1 MVNQNPEQK
10 ARDEIDAQLEK
21 AGWVVQN
28 KKKNN
33 FSASLGVGVREY
45 QTDVGPADYLLF
57 VDKQAIGIIE
67 AKPEHWGEKLTT
79 VENSLLVMPMQN

>member
-28 KKKNN
+28 KKKIN
-33 FSASLGVGVREY
+33 FIKTS
-45 QTDVGPADYLLF
+45 
-57 VDKQAIGIIE
+57 I
-67 AKPEHWGEKLTT
+67 
-79 VENSLLVMPMQN
+79 